1 MDHNKKY
8 NKQIELFYDYD
19 DYQVDIYSVLDSIK
33 EFKSTGICI
42 NRTNFIVS
50 YHKIYDFNKV
60 DVPIQIFSGSP
71 KSYHRKSL
79 NINEITNLNLLKETH
94 NIILFIH
101 SIYIINLS
109 REINDNKLI
118 INYLQKEFEI
128 GKSMNSKGIV
138 FHVGKQVNLSKE
150 LALNTM
156 KSNILD
162 ILDLA
167 TENTPFILETPAG
180 QGTELLTTY
189 QEFSDFYSDIMSY
202 NIAKNRFKICIDS
215 LKIKE
220 SICTI
225 QVSDFIIKHH
235 LTKRLFITQNHL
247 TNFFYIWIVKS
258 IFEFLEN
265 NYNLKYTYKFNET
278 DDNNIES
285 NCVFDKYNLKEYN
298 FNYSILNSDDKTKEK
313 IKLFYKNF
321 INEIDNINIEEL
333 DFYEIK
339 NNEPEK
345 FINHNL

>member
-1 MDHNKKY
+1 MSNKKNCLLY
-8 NKQIELFYDYD
+8 GNCQI
-19 DYQVDIYSVLDSIK
+19 
-33 EFKSTGICI
+33 
-42 NRTNFIVS
+42 
-50 YHKIYDFNKV
+50 
-60 DVPIQIFSGSP
+60 
-71 KSYHRKSL
+71 
-79 NINEITNLNLLKETH
+79 ITHVYNLLK
-94 NIILFIH
+94 N
-101 SIYIINLS
+101 
-109 REINDNKLI
+109 
-118 INYLQKEFEI
+118 
-128 GKSMNSKGIV
+128 
-138 FHVGKQVNLSKE
+138 
-150 LALNTM
+150 NT
-156 KSNILD
+156 
-162 ILDLA
+162 
-167 TENTPFILETPAG
+167 
-180 QGTELLTTY
+180 
-189 QEFSDFYSDIMSY
+189 DFTDSY
-202 NIAKNRFKICIDS
+202 NIYNYVNHYQTEIIKLNIPINIIQNVDIFIYQPLNDNHGCYSTNYLCQLLKNTCIKISIPYIYNSALYTVFYENATLRWRKNVLVNCGFKNILILMKNNTSLEQILNMYDNDKLDFYFKDRFKICIDS